1 MLCLH
6 VWLMGVKLRRLA
18 LLFLSNA
25 AAMVSAQS
33 AASPTAKEPTTIH
46 VTSRLVYV
54 DVIVRDQEGHA
65 VQGLTQRD
73 FKLEQDGKE
82 QPVDYFAEH
91 S

>member
-1 MLCLH
+1 
-6 VWLMGVKLRRLA
+6 MGMKLRWLA
-18 LLFLSNA
+18 LLFLSSA
-25 AAMVSAQS
+25 AALAVAQS
-33 AASPTAKEPTTIH
+33 ATSPAAKESTTIH

-82 QPVDYFAEH
+82 QPA
-91 S
+91 